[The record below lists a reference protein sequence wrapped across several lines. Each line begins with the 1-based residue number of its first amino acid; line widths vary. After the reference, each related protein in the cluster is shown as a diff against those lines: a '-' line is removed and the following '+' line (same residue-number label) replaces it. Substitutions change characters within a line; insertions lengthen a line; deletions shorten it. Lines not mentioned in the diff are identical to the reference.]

1 MAYATVVAMVKTGLA
16 MVPFAPAGHD
26 VGYWLFTNQVAGT
39 VCTDPDHE
47 TSATTYWSKRT
58 FATAVDPAFAPD
70 ATTYHFNYRTYGD
83 GKVVFSDDVPGKYL
97 LAGVNA
103 VTPITD
109 AYQSLKFVNW
119 QDGNSQP
126 SAWIEGF
133 QEYLKNLSSWTIE
146 FFVKI

>member
-39 VCTDPDHE
+39 VCTDPEHKQ
-47 TSATTYWSKRT
+47 SKATTYWNERT
-58 FATAVDPAFAPD
+58 FATAVDSTFAGY
-70 ATTYHFNYRTYGD
+70 ATSYHFNYRTYGD

-109 AYQSLKFVNW
+109 AYQSLKFVDW
-119 QDGNSQP
+119 QNHTGNAQP
-126 SAWIEGF
+126 SAWIQDF
-133 QEYLKNLSSWTIE
+133 QGYLKDLSS
-146 FFVKI
+146 